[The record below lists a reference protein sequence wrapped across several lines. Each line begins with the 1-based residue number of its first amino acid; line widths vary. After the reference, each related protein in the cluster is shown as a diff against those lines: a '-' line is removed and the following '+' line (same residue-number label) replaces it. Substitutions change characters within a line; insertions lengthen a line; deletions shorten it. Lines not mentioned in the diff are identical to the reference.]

1 MLEQPIVS
9 LVTTPLVAG
18 VVGYI
23 TNKIA
28 IKMLFRPYEPKWYT
42 LGWQGIVPKTRPKL
56 AVKISEIVGQKL
68 LAHDDF
74 LYALENNDIK
84 TKIHSIIADKL
95 KSLNAKDIHA
105 VIRLSSLEDKIIDN
119 KDTINNILNNTAISV
134 VDIFLNRQIN
144 INNFREPVFQLV
156 KNFNLEKAID
166 NQLENTIN
174 SFLSED
180 KTLQD
185 ILPQDIL
192 NRKNDLVEYL
202 TITIMANIRR
212 LGKNDM
218 IKAVL
223 AQKVVNFKDSMLSS
237 ATGMDVLKAGFIN
250 LFLSNEKIEQ
260 IVENELPHITE
271 DLSTNPVIY
280 KNIYKTIEDEI
291 DNLLKKP
298 VNEVMVKLGFSDN
311 HDIVLYIKNHF
322 VTNTNILDKVSALI
336 LDKLYQYSN
345 LSIKEIL
352 VLLNIDIYKF
362 IKIDVMDI
370 LNAENYKTM
379 KSNMINKF
387 TAFISSNYNKIAD
400 VITEVAVKLIKSNLK
415 YALNAVNIEKIVKD
429 KINALPLPE
438 VENILFSF
446 MKEHFKWINILGF
459 FIGFVI
465 GLTQALIVFF
475 TGVSLCSLG
484 ACISLS
490 FL

>member
-1 MLEQPIVS
+1 MLEQQVIN

-18 VVGYI
+18 IVGYV

-84 TKIHSIIADKL
+84 AKIHNIIAEKL
-95 KSLNAKDIHA
+95 KTLNAKDIHA
-105 VIRLSSLEDKIIDN
+105 LIRLSSLEDKIIDN
-119 KDTINNILNNTAISV
+119 KEVINNILNNAAVSV
-134 VDIFLNRQIN
+134 VDIFLNKKIDIN
-144 INNFREPVFQLV
+144 SFREPVFQLV

-166 NQLENTIN
+166 DQLEKTIN

-192 NRKNDLVEYL
+192 KRKNDLVEYL

-218 IKAVL
+218 VKAVL

-237 ATGMDVLKAGFIN
+237 ASGMDILKAGFIN

-298 VNEVMVKLGFSDN
+298 VNEVMVKLGFNDN
-311 HDIVLYIKNHF
+311 HDIVLYIKSHF

-345 LSIKEIL
+345 LTIKEIL
-352 VLLNIDIYKF
+352 MLLNIDIYKF

-370 LNAENYKTM
+370 LNAENYKLV

-387 TAFISSNYNKIAD
+387 TAFISNNYNKIAD
-400 VITEVAVKLIKSNLK
+400 VITELAVKLITSNLK

-465 GLTQALIVFF
+465 GLVQALMVFF
-475 TGVSLCSLG
+475 TG
-484 ACISLS
+484 A
-490 FL
+490 

>member
-1 MLEQPIVS
+1 MLEQQVIN

-18 VVGYI
+18 VVGYV

-84 TKIHSIIADKL
+84 AKIHNIIAEKL
-95 KSLNAKDIHA
+95 KTLNAKDVHA
-105 VIRLSSLEDKIIDN
+105 LIRLSSLEDKIIDN
-119 KDTINNILNNTAISV
+119 KEVINNILNNAAVSV
-134 VDIFLNRQIN
+134 VDIFLNKKIDIN
-144 INNFREPVFQLV
+144 SFREPVFQLV

-166 NQLENTIN
+166 EQLEKTIN

-192 NRKNDLVEYL
+192 KRKNDLVEYL

-218 IKAVL
+218 VKAVL

-237 ATGMDVLKAGFIN
+237 ASGMDILKAGFIN

-311 HDIVLYIKNHF
+311 HDIVLYIKSHF

-336 LDKLYQYSN
+336 LDKLHQYSN
-345 LSIKEIL
+345 LTIKEIL
-352 VLLNIDIYKF
+352 MLLNIDIYKF

-370 LNAENYKTM
+370 LNAENYKLV

-387 TAFISSNYNKIAD
+387 TAFISNNYNKIAD
-400 VITEVAVKLIKSNLK
+400 VITELAVKLIKSNLK

-465 GLTQALIVFF
+465 GLVQALMVFF
-475 TGVSLCSLG
+475 TG
-484 ACISLS
+484 A
-490 FL
+490 

>member
-1 MLEQPIVS
+1 MLEQQVIN

-18 VVGYI
+18 VVGYV

-84 TKIHSIIADKL
+84 AKIHNIIAEKL
-95 KSLNAKDIHA
+95 KTLNAKDIHA
-105 VIRLSSLEDKIIDN
+105 LIRLSSLEDKIIDN
-119 KDTINNILNNTAISV
+119 KEVINNILNNAAVSV
-134 VDIFLNRQIN
+134 VDIFLNKKIDIN
-144 INNFREPVFQLV
+144 SFREPVFQLV

-166 NQLENTIN
+166 DQLEKTIN
-174 SFLSED
+174 SFLSEN
-180 KTLQD
+180 KTLHD

-192 NRKNDLVEYL
+192 KRKNDLVEYL

-218 IKAVL
+218 VKAVL

-237 ATGMDVLKAGFIN
+237 ASGMDILKAGFIN

-298 VNEVMVKLGFSDN
+298 VNEVMVKLGFNDN
-311 HDIVLYIKNHF
+311 HDIVLYIKSHF

-345 LSIKEIL
+345 LTIKEIL
-352 VLLNIDIYKF
+352 MLLNIDIYKF

-370 LNAENYKTM
+370 LNAENYKLV

-387 TAFISSNYNKIAD
+387 TAFISNNYNKIAD
-400 VITEVAVKLIKSNLK
+400 VITELAVKLIKSNLK

-465 GLTQALIVFF
+465 GLVQALMVFF
-475 TGVSLCSLG
+475 TG
-484 ACISLS
+484 A
-490 FL
+490 

>member
-1 MLEQPIVS
+1 MLEQPIIN
-9 LVTTPLVAG
+9 LITTPVVAG

-28 IKMLFRPYEPKWYT
+28 IKMLFRPYKPKWYT

-84 TKIHSIIADKL
+84 AKIHNLIAEKL

-119 KDTINNILNNTAISV
+119 KDVINKALNSAAKTVI
-134 VDIFLNRQIN
+134 DIFINKQID
-144 INNFREPVFQLV
+144 INSFREPVFQLV
-156 KNFNLEKAID
+156 KSFNLEKAID
-166 NQLENTIN
+166 EQLKKSIDTL
-174 SFLSED
+174 LSD
-180 KTLQD
+180 NKTLQEILPSD
-185 ILPQDIL
+185 ILSRKQDLI
-192 NRKNDLVEYL
+192 EYL

-212 LGKNDM
+212 LGKND
-218 IKAVL
+218 KVKTVL
-223 AQKVVNFKDSMLSS
+223 AQKVVNFKDNMISS
-237 ATGMDVLKAGFIN
+237 ATGMDILKAGFIN

-271 DLSTNPVIY
+271 DLSTNPDIY

-291 DNLLKKP
+291 DNLLQMTI
-298 VNEVMVKLGFSDN
+298 NEVIIKLGFNDN
-311 HDIVLYIKNHF
+311 NEIVLYIKSHF
-322 VTNTNILDKVSALI
+322 ITDTNILDKVSSLI

-345 LSIKEIL
+345 LTVKEVL
-352 VLLNIDIYKF
+352 KLLNIDVYKF

-370 LNAENYKTM
+370 LNAENYKTV
-379 KSNMINKF
+379 KSNIINKF
-387 TAFISSNYNKIAD
+387 IEFISQNYNKIAD
-400 VITEVAVKLIKSNLK
+400 VITELSVKLIKNNLK

-465 GLTQALIVFF
+465 GLAQALIVFF
-475 TGVSLCSLG
+475 TG
-484 ACISLS
+484 A
-490 FL
+490 

>member
-415 YALNAVNIEKIVKD
+415 YALNAVNIVKD

-475 TGVSLCSLG
+475 TGV
-484 ACISLS
+484 
-490 FL
+490 

>member
-1 MLEQPIVS
+1 MLEQQVIN

-18 VVGYI
+18 VVGYV

-84 TKIHSIIADKL
+84 AKIHNIIAEKL
-95 KSLNAKDIHA
+95 KTLNAKDIHA
-105 VIRLSSLEDKIIDN
+105 LIRLSSLEDKIIDN
-119 KDTINNILNNTAISV
+119 KEVINNILNNAAVSV
-134 VDIFLNRQIN
+134 VDIFLNKKIDIN
-144 INNFREPVFQLV
+144 SFREPVFQLV

-166 NQLENTIN
+166 EQLEKTIN

-192 NRKNDLVEYL
+192 KRKNDLVEYL

-218 IKAVL
+218 VKAVL

-237 ATGMDVLKAGFIN
+237 ASGMDILKAGFIN

-260 IVENELPHITE
+260 IVENELPHIAE

-311 HDIVLYIKNHF
+311 HDIVLYIKSHF

-345 LSIKEIL
+345 LTIKEIL
-352 VLLNIDIYKF
+352 MLLNIDIYKF

-370 LNAENYKTM
+370 LNAENYKLV

-387 TAFISSNYNKIAD
+387 TAFISNNYNKIAD
-400 VITEVAVKLIKSNLK
+400 VITELAVKLIKSNLK

-465 GLTQALIVFF
+465 GLVQALMVFF
-475 TGVSLCSLG
+475 TG
-484 ACISLS
+484 A
-490 FL
+490 

>member
-1 MLEQPIVS
+1 MLEQQVIN

-18 VVGYI
+18 VVGYV

-84 TKIHSIIADKL
+84 AKIHNIIAEKL
-95 KSLNAKDIHA
+95 KTLNAKDIHA
-105 VIRLSSLEDKIIDN
+105 LIRLSSLEDKIIDN
-119 KDTINNILNNTAISV
+119 KEVINNILNNAAVSV
-134 VDIFLNRQIN
+134 VDIFLNKKIDIN
-144 INNFREPVFQLV
+144 SFREPVFQLV

-166 NQLENTIN
+166 DQLEKTIN

-192 NRKNDLVEYL
+192 KRKNDLVEYL

-218 IKAVL
+218 VKAVL

-237 ATGMDVLKAGFIN
+237 ASGMDILKAGFIN

-291 DNLLKKP
+291 DILLKKP

-311 HDIVLYIKNHF
+311 HDIVLYIKSHF

-345 LSIKEIL
+345 LTIKEIL
-352 VLLNIDIYKF
+352 MLLNIDIYKF

-370 LNAENYKTM
+370 LNAENYKLV

-387 TAFISSNYNKIAD
+387 TAFISNNYNKIAD
-400 VITEVAVKLIKSNLK
+400 VITELAVKLIKSNLK

-465 GLTQALIVFF
+465 GLVQALMVFF
-475 TGVSLCSLG
+475 TD
-484 ACISLS
+484 A
-490 FL
+490 

>member
-1 MLEQPIVS
+1 MLEQQAVNFI
-9 LVTTPLVAG
+9 TTPLVAG

-84 TKIHSIIADKL
+84 AKIHNIIAEKL
-95 KSLNAKDIHA
+95 KSLNSKDIHA
-105 VIRLSSLEDKIIDN
+105 LIRLSNLEDKIIDN
-119 KDTINNILNNTAISV
+119 KKVINNILNNAAVSV
-134 VDIFLNRQIN
+134 ADIFLNKKIDIN
-144 INNFREPVFQLV
+144 EFREPVFQLV
-156 KNFNLEKAID
+156 NNFNLEKAID

-180 KTLQD
+180 KILQD

-192 NRKNDLVEYL
+192 KRRNDLIEYL

-218 IKAVL
+218 VKAVL
-223 AQKVVNFKDSMLSS
+223 AQKVVNFKDNMLSS
-237 ATGMDVLKAGFIN
+237 ATGMDILKAGFIN

-291 DNLLKKP
+291 ENLLKKP
-298 VNEVMVKLGFSDN
+298 VNEIMVKLGFNDN
-311 HDIVLYIKNHF
+311 HDIVIYLKNHF
-322 VTNTNILDKVSALI
+322 FTNSNILDKVSALI
-336 LDKLYQYSN
+336 LDKLYQYGN

-352 VLLNIDIYKF
+352 LLLNIDIYKF
-362 IKIDVMDI
+362 INIDVMNI
-370 LNAENYKTM
+370 LNAENYKTV
-379 KSNMINKF
+379 KSNMIKKF
-387 TAFISSNYNKIAD
+387 TAFINSNYNKTAD
-400 VITEVAVKLIKSNLK
+400 VITEITVKLIKSNLK

-459 FIGFVI
+459 FIGFLI
-465 GLTQALIVFF
+465 GLAQVVMVLF
-475 TGVSLCSLG
+475 TG
-484 ACISLS
+484 A
-490 FL
+490 

>member
-1 MLEQPIVS
+1 MLEQPVIN
-9 LVTTPLVAG
+9 LITTPLVAG

-84 TKIHSIIADKL
+84 AKIHNIIAEKL
-95 KSLNAKDIHA
+95 KSLNSKDIHA
-105 VIRLSSLEDKIIDN
+105 LIRLSNLEDKIIDN
-119 KDTINNILNNTAISV
+119 KEVINNVLNNAAVAVI
-134 VDIFLNRQIN
+134 DIFLNRKIDIN
-144 INNFREPVFQLV
+144 SFREPVFNLV

-166 NQLENTIN
+166 EQIEKTIN

-180 KTLQD
+180 KTLQN

-202 TITIMANIRR
+202 TITIMANIRK

-218 IKAVL
+218 VKAVL

-237 ATGMDVLKAGFIN
+237 ATGMDILKAGFIN

-280 KNIYKTIEDEI
+280 KNIYKTIEEEI

-298 VNEVMVKLGFSDN
+298 VSEIIVKLGFSDN

-322 VTNTNILDKVSALI
+322 VTNTNILEKVSALI
-336 LDKLYQYSN
+336 LDKLYQYSS
-345 LSIKEIL
+345 LTVKEIL
-352 VLLNIDIYKF
+352 VLLNIDISKF

-370 LNAENYKTM
+370 LNAENYKLV
-379 KSNMINKF
+379 KANMINKF

-400 VITEVAVKLIKSNLK
+400 VITEIAIKLIKSNLK

-465 GLTQALIVFF
+465 GLAQALMVFF
-475 TGVSLCSLG
+475 TG
-484 ACISLS
+484 A
-490 FL
+490 

>member
-1 MLEQPIVS
+1 MLEQQVIN

-18 VVGYI
+18 VVGYV

-84 TKIHSIIADKL
+84 AKIHNIIAEKL
-95 KSLNAKDIHA
+95 KTLNAKDIHA
-105 VIRLSSLEDKIIDN
+105 LIRLSSLEDKIIDN
-119 KDTINNILNNTAISV
+119 KEVINNILNNAAVSV
-134 VDIFLNRQIN
+134 VDIFLNKKIDIN
-144 INNFREPVFQLV
+144 SFREPVFQLV

-166 NQLENTIN
+166 EQLEKTIN

-192 NRKNDLVEYL
+192 KRKNDLVEYL

-218 IKAVL
+218 VKAVL

-237 ATGMDVLKAGFIN
+237 ASGMDILKAGFIN

-311 HDIVLYIKNHF
+311 HDIVLYIKSHF

-345 LSIKEIL
+345 LTIKEIL
-352 VLLNIDIYKF
+352 MLLNIDIYKF

-370 LNAENYKTM
+370 LNAENYKTV

-387 TAFISSNYNKIAD
+387 TAFISNNYNKIAD
-400 VITEVAVKLIKSNLK
+400 VITELAVKLIKGNLK

-465 GLTQALIVFF
+465 GFVQALMVFF
-475 TGVSLCSLG
+475 TG
-484 ACISLS
+484 A
-490 FL
+490 

>member
-1 MLEQPIVS
+1 MLEQQVIN

-18 VVGYI
+18 VVGYV

-84 TKIHSIIADKL
+84 AKIHNIIAEKL
-95 KSLNAKDIHA
+95 KTLNAKDIHA
-105 VIRLSSLEDKIIDN
+105 LIRLSSLEDKIIDN
-119 KDTINNILNNTAISV
+119 KEVINNILNNAAVSV
-134 VDIFLNRQIN
+134 VDIFLNKKIDIN
-144 INNFREPVFQLV
+144 SFREPVFQLV

-166 NQLENTIN
+166 DQLEKTIN

-192 NRKNDLVEYL
+192 KRKNDLVEYL

-218 IKAVL
+218 VKAVL

-237 ATGMDVLKAGFIN
+237 ASGMDILKAGFIN

-311 HDIVLYIKNHF
+311 HDIVLYIKSHF

-345 LSIKEIL
+345 LNIKEIL
-352 VLLNIDIYKF
+352 MLLNIDIYKF

-370 LNAENYKTM
+370 LNAENYKLV

-387 TAFISSNYNKIAD
+387 TAFISNNYNKIAD
-400 VITEVAVKLIKSNLK
+400 VITELAVKLIKSNLK

-465 GLTQALIVFF
+465 GLVQALMVFF
-475 TGVSLCSLG
+475 TG
-484 ACISLS
+484 A
-490 FL
+490 

>member
-1 MLEQPIVS
+1 MLEQQVIN

-18 VVGYI
+18 VVGYV

-84 TKIHSIIADKL
+84 AKIHNIIAEKL
-95 KSLNAKDIHA
+95 KTLNAKDIHA
-105 VIRLSSLEDKIIDN
+105 LIRLSSLEDKIIDN
-119 KDTINNILNNTAISV
+119 KEVINNILNNAAVSV
-134 VDIFLNRQIN
+134 VDIFLNKKIDIN
-144 INNFREPVFQLV
+144 SFREPVFQLV

-166 NQLENTIN
+166 EQLEKTIN

-192 NRKNDLVEYL
+192 KRKNDLVEYL

-218 IKAVL
+218 VKAVL

-237 ATGMDVLKAGFIN
+237 ASGMDILKAGFIN

-311 HDIVLYIKNHF
+311 HDIVLYIKSHF

-345 LSIKEIL
+345 LTIKEIL

-370 LNAENYKTM
+370 LNAENYKTV

-387 TAFISSNYNKIAD
+387 TAFISNNYNKIAD
-400 VITEVAVKLIKSNLK
+400 VITELAVKLIKSNLK

-465 GLTQALIVFF
+465 GLVQALMVFF
-475 TGVSLCSLG
+475 TG
-484 ACISLS
+484 A
-490 FL
+490 

>member
-1 MLEQPIVS
+1 MLEQPVIN
-9 LVTTPLVAG
+9 LITTPLVAG

-84 TKIHSIIADKL
+84 AKIHNIIAEKL
-95 KSLNAKDIHA
+95 KSLNSKDIHA
-105 VIRLSSLEDKIIDN
+105 LIRLSNLEDKIIDN
-119 KDTINNILNNTAISV
+119 KEVINNVLNNAAVAVI
-134 VDIFLNRQIN
+134 DIFLNRKIDIN
-144 INNFREPVFQLV
+144 SFREPVFNLV

-166 NQLENTIN
+166 EQIEKTIN
-174 SFLSED
+174 SFLSEN
-180 KTLQD
+180 KALQD

-202 TITIMANIRR
+202 TITIMANIRK

-218 IKAVL
+218 VKAVL

-237 ATGMDVLKAGFIN
+237 ATGMDILKAGFIN
-250 LFLSNEKIEQ
+250 LFLTNEKIEQ
-260 IVENELPHITE
+260 IVENELQHITE

-291 DNLLKKP
+291 YNLLKKP

-322 VTNTNILDKVSALI
+322 VKNTNILDKVSALI

-370 LNAENYKTM
+370 LNAENYKTV

-387 TAFISSNYNKIAD
+387 TAFISNNYNKIAD
-400 VITEVAVKLIKSNLK
+400 VITELAVKLIKSNLK
-415 YALNAVNIEKIVKD
+415 YALNAINIEKIVKD

-459 FIGFVI
+459 FIGFMI
-465 GLTQALIVFF
+465 GLAQALMIFF
-475 TGVSLCSLG
+475 TRT
-484 ACISLS
+484 
-490 FL
+490 

>member
-119 KDTINNILNNTAISV
+119 KDTINNILNNTAVSI
-134 VDIFLNRQIN
+134 VDIFLNKKID

-166 NQLENTIN
+166 DQFEKTIN

-192 NRKNDLVEYL
+192 SRKNDLVEYL

-475 TGVSLCSLG
+475 TGV
-484 ACISLS
+484 
-490 FL
+490 

>member
-438 VENILFSF
+438 VENILLSF
-446 MKEHFKWINILGF
+446 MKVHFKWINILGF

-475 TGVSLCSLG
+475 TGV
-484 ACISLS
+484 
-490 FL
+490 

>member
-1 MLEQPIVS
+1 MLEQQVIN

-18 VVGYI
+18 VVGYV

-84 TKIHSIIADKL
+84 AKIHNIIAEKL
-95 KSLNAKDIHA
+95 KTLNAKDIHA
-105 VIRLSSLEDKIIDN
+105 LIRLSSLEDKIIDN
-119 KDTINNILNNTAISV
+119 KEIINNILNNAAVSV
-134 VDIFLNRQIN
+134 VDIFLNKKIDIN
-144 INNFREPVFQLV
+144 SFREPVFQLV

-166 NQLENTIN
+166 DQLEKTIN

-192 NRKNDLVEYL
+192 KRKNDLVEYL

-218 IKAVL
+218 VKAVL

-237 ATGMDVLKAGFIN
+237 ASGMDILKAGFIN

-311 HDIVLYIKNHF
+311 HDIVLYIKSHF

-345 LSIKEIL
+345 LTIKEIL
-352 VLLNIDIYKF
+352 MLLNIDIYKF

-370 LNAENYKTM
+370 LNAENYKLV

-387 TAFISSNYNKIAD
+387 TAFISNNYNKIAD
-400 VITEVAVKLIKSNLK
+400 VITELAVKLIKSNLK

-465 GLTQALIVFF
+465 GLVQALMVFF
-475 TGVSLCSLG
+475 TG
-484 ACISLS
+484 A
-490 FL
+490 

>member
-1 MLEQPIVS
+1 MLEQQVIN

-18 VVGYI
+18 VVGYV

-84 TKIHSIIADKL
+84 AKIHNIIAEKL
-95 KSLNAKDIHA
+95 KTLNAKDIHA
-105 VIRLSSLEDKIIDN
+105 LIRLSSLEDKIIDN
-119 KDTINNILNNTAISV
+119 KEVINNILNNAAVSV
-134 VDIFLNRQIN
+134 VDIFLNKKIDIN
-144 INNFREPVFQLV
+144 SFREPVFQLV

-166 NQLENTIN
+166 DQLEKTIN
-174 SFLSED
+174 SFLSVD

-192 NRKNDLVEYL
+192 KRKNDLVEYL

-218 IKAVL
+218 VKAVL

-237 ATGMDVLKAGFIN
+237 ASGMDILKAGFIN

-311 HDIVLYIKNHF
+311 HDIVLYIKSHF

-345 LSIKEIL
+345 LTIKEIL
-352 VLLNIDIYKF
+352 MLLNIDIYKF

-370 LNAENYKTM
+370 LNAENYKLV

-387 TAFISSNYNKIAD
+387 TAFISNNYNKIAD
-400 VITEVAVKLIKSNLK
+400 VITELAVKLIKSNLK

-465 GLTQALIVFF
+465 GLVQALMVFF
-475 TGVSLCSLG
+475 TG
-484 ACISLS
+484 A
-490 FL
+490 

>member
-119 KDTINNILNNTAISV
+119 KNRINNILNNTAISV

-475 TGVSLCSLG
+475 TGV
-484 ACISLS
+484 
-490 FL
+490 

>member
-1 MLEQPIVS
+1 
-9 LVTTPLVAG
+9 
-18 VVGYI
+18 
-23 TNKIA
+23 
-28 IKMLFRPYEPKWYT
+28 MLFRPYEPKWYT

-438 VENILFSF
+438 V
-446 MKEHFKWINILGF
+446 
-459 FIGFVI
+459 
-465 GLTQALIVFF
+465 
-475 TGVSLCSLG
+475 
-484 ACISLS
+484 
-490 FL
+490 

>member
-1 MLEQPIVS
+1 MLEQQVIN

-18 VVGYI
+18 VVGYV

-84 TKIHSIIADKL
+84 AKIHNIIAEKL
-95 KSLNAKDIHA
+95 KTLNAKDIHA
-105 VIRLSSLEDKIIDN
+105 LIRLSSLEDKIIDN
-119 KDTINNILNNTAISV
+119 KEVINNILNNAAVSV
-134 VDIFLNRQIN
+134 VDIFLNKKIDIN
-144 INNFREPVFQLV
+144 SFREPVFQLV

-166 NQLENTIN
+166 EQLEKTIN

-192 NRKNDLVEYL
+192 KRKNDLVEYL

-218 IKAVL
+218 VKAVL

-237 ATGMDVLKAGFIN
+237 ASGMDILKAGFIN

-311 HDIVLYIKNHF
+311 HDIVLYIKSHF

-345 LSIKEIL
+345 LTIKEIL
-352 VLLNIDIYKF
+352 MLLNIDIYKF

-370 LNAENYKTM
+370 LNAENYKLV

-387 TAFISSNYNKIAD
+387 TAFISNNYNKIAD
-400 VITEVAVKLIKSNLK
+400 VITELAVKLIKSNLK

-459 FIGFVI
+459 FIGFLI
-465 GLTQALIVFF
+465 GLAQVVMVLF
-475 TGVSLCSLG
+475 TG
-484 ACISLS
+484 A
-490 FL
+490 

>member
-1 MLEQPIVS
+1 MLEQQVIN

-18 VVGYI
+18 VVGYV

-56 AVKISEIVGQKL
+56 AVKISETVGQKL

-84 TKIHSIIADKL
+84 AKIHNIIAGKL
-95 KSLNAKDIHA
+95 KTLNAKDIHA
-105 VIRLSSLEDKIIDN
+105 LIRLSSLEDKIIDN
-119 KDTINNILNNTAISV
+119 KEVINNILNNTAVSV
-134 VDIFLNRQIN
+134 VDIFLNKKIDIN
-144 INNFREPVFQLV
+144 SFREPVFQLV

-166 NQLENTIN
+166 EQLEKTIN

-192 NRKNDLVEYL
+192 KRKNDLVEYL

-218 IKAVL
+218 VKAVL

-237 ATGMDVLKAGFIN
+237 ASGMDILKAGFIN

-311 HDIVLYIKNHF
+311 HDIVLYIKSHF

-345 LSIKEIL
+345 LTIKEIL
-352 VLLNIDIYKF
+352 MLLNIDIYKF

-370 LNAENYKTM
+370 LNAENYKTV

-387 TAFISSNYNKIAD
+387 TAFISNNYNKIAD
-400 VITEVAVKLIKSNLK
+400 VITELAVKLIKSNLK

-465 GLTQALIVFF
+465 GLVQALMVFF
-475 TGVSLCSLG
+475 TG
-484 ACISLS
+484 A
-490 FL
+490 

>member
-105 VIRLSSLEDKIIDN
+105 VIRLSSLEDKITDN
-119 KDTINNILNNTAISV
+119 KDTSNNILNNTAISV

-475 TGVSLCSLG
+475 TGV
-484 ACISLS
+484 
-490 FL
+490 

>member
-1 MLEQPIVS
+1 MLEQPVIN
-9 LVTTPLVAG
+9 LITTPLVAG

-84 TKIHSIIADKL
+84 AKIHNIIAEKL
-95 KSLNAKDIHA
+95 KSLNSKDIHA
-105 VIRLSSLEDKIIDN
+105 LIRLSNLEDKIIDN
-119 KDTINNILNNTAISV
+119 KEVINNVLNNAAVAVI
-134 VDIFLNRQIN
+134 DIFLNRKIDIN
-144 INNFREPVFQLV
+144 SFREPVFNLV

-166 NQLENTIN
+166 EQIEKTIN

-180 KTLQD
+180 KALQD
-185 ILPQDIL
+185 IIPQDIL

-202 TITIMANIRR
+202 TITIMANIRK

-218 IKAVL
+218 VKAVL

-237 ATGMDVLKAGFIN
+237 ATGMDILKAGFIN

-280 KNIYKTIEDEI
+280 KNIYKTIEEEI

-298 VNEVMVKLGFSDN
+298 VSEIIVKLGFSDN

-322 VTNTNILDKVSALI
+322 VTNTNILEKVSALI
-336 LDKLYQYSN
+336 LDKLYQYSS
-345 LSIKEIL
+345 LTVKEIL

-370 LNAENYKTM
+370 LNAENYKLV
-379 KSNMINKF
+379 KANMINKF

-400 VITEVAVKLIKSNLK
+400 VITEIAIKLIKSNLK

-465 GLTQALIVFF
+465 GLAQALMVFF
-475 TGVSLCSLG
+475 TG
-484 ACISLS
+484 A
-490 FL
+490 

>member
-1 MLEQPIVS
+1 MLEQQVIN

-18 VVGYI
+18 VVGYV

-84 TKIHSIIADKL
+84 AKIHNIIAEKL
-95 KSLNAKDIHA
+95 KTLNAKDIHA
-105 VIRLSSLEDKIIDN
+105 LIRLSSLEDKIIDN
-119 KDTINNILNNTAISV
+119 KEVINNILNNAAVSV
-134 VDIFLNRQIN
+134 VDIFLNKKIDIN
-144 INNFREPVFQLV
+144 SFREPVFQLV

-166 NQLENTIN
+166 EQLEKTIN

-192 NRKNDLVEYL
+192 KRKNDLVEYL

-218 IKAVL
+218 VKAVL

-237 ATGMDVLKAGFIN
+237 ASGMDILKAGFIN

-311 HDIVLYIKNHF
+311 HDIVLYIKSHF

-345 LSIKEIL
+345 LTIKEIL
-352 VLLNIDIYKF
+352 MFLNIDIYKF

-370 LNAENYKTM
+370 LNAENYKLV

-387 TAFISSNYNKIAD
+387 TAFISNNYNKIAD
-400 VITEVAVKLIKSNLK
+400 VITELAVKLIKSNLK

-465 GLTQALIVFF
+465 GLVQALMVFF
-475 TGVSLCSLG
+475 TG
-484 ACISLS
+484 A
-490 FL
+490 

>member
-1 MLEQPIVS
+1 MLEQQVIN

-18 VVGYI
+18 VVGYV

-84 TKIHSIIADKL
+84 AKIHNIIAEKL
-95 KSLNAKDIHA
+95 KTLNAKDIHA
-105 VIRLSSLEDKIIDN
+105 LIRLSSLEDKIIDN
-119 KDTINNILNNTAISV
+119 KEVINNILNNAAVSV
-134 VDIFLNRQIN
+134 VDIFLNKKIDIN
-144 INNFREPVFQLV
+144 SFREPVFQLV

-166 NQLENTIN
+166 DQLEKTIN

-192 NRKNDLVEYL
+192 KRKNDLVEYL

-218 IKAVL
+218 VKAVL

-237 ATGMDVLKAGFIN
+237 ASGMDILKAGFIN

-311 HDIVLYIKNHF
+311 HDIVLYIKSHF

-345 LSIKEIL
+345 LTIKEIL
-352 VLLNIDIYKF
+352 MLLNIDIYKF

-370 LNAENYKTM
+370 LNAENYKTV

-387 TAFISSNYNKIAD
+387 TAFISNNYNKIAD
-400 VITEVAVKLIKSNLK
+400 VITELAVKLIKSNLK

-465 GLTQALIVFF
+465 GLVQALMVFF
-475 TGVSLCSLG
+475 TG
-484 ACISLS
+484 A
-490 FL
+490 

>member
-1 MLEQPIVS
+1 MLEQQVIN

-18 VVGYI
+18 VVGYV

-84 TKIHSIIADKL
+84 AKIHNIIAEKL
-95 KSLNAKDIHA
+95 KTLNAKDIHA
-105 VIRLSSLEDKIIDN
+105 LIRLSSLEDKIIDN
-119 KDTINNILNNTAISV
+119 KEVINNILNNAAVSV
-134 VDIFLNRQIN
+134 VDIFLNKKIDIN
-144 INNFREPVFQLV
+144 SFREPVFQLV

-166 NQLENTIN
+166 EQLEKTIN

-180 KTLQD
+180 KTLYD

-192 NRKNDLVEYL
+192 KRKNDLVEYL

-218 IKAVL
+218 VKAVL

-237 ATGMDVLKAGFIN
+237 ASGMDILKAGFIN

-311 HDIVLYIKNHF
+311 HDIVLYIKSHF

-345 LSIKEIL
+345 LTIKEIL
-352 VLLNIDIYKF
+352 MLLNIDIYKF

-370 LNAENYKTM
+370 LNAENYKLV

-387 TAFISSNYNKIAD
+387 TAFISNNYNKIAD
-400 VITEVAVKLIKSNLK
+400 VITELAVKLIKSNLK

-465 GLTQALIVFF
+465 GLVQALMVFF
-475 TGVSLCSLG
+475 TG
-484 ACISLS
+484 A
-490 FL
+490 

>member
-28 IKMLFRPYEPKWYT
+28 IKMLFRPYEPKWHT

-475 TGVSLCSLG
+475 TGV
-484 ACISLS
+484 
-490 FL
+490 

>member
-1 MLEQPIVS
+1 MLEQPVIN

-84 TKIHSIIADKL
+84 AKIHNIIAEKL
-95 KSLNAKDIHA
+95 KTLNAKDIHA
-105 VIRLSSLEDKIIDN
+105 LIRLSSLEDKIIDN
-119 KDTINNILNNTAISV
+119 KEVINNILNNAAVSV
-134 VDIFLNRQIN
+134 VDIFLNKKIDIN
-144 INNFREPVFQLV
+144 SFREPVFQLV

-166 NQLENTIN
+166 EQLEKTIN

-192 NRKNDLVEYL
+192 KRKNDLVEYL

-212 LGKNDM
+212 LGKNNM
-218 IKAVL
+218 VKAVL

-237 ATGMDVLKAGFIN
+237 ASGMDILKAGFIN

-298 VNEVMVKLGFSDN
+298 VNEVMVKLGFNDN
-311 HDIVLYIKNHF
+311 HDIVLYIKSHF

-345 LSIKEIL
+345 LTIKEIL
-352 VLLNIDIYKF
+352 MLLNIDIYKF
-362 IKIDVMDI
+362 IKIDVIDI
-370 LNAENYKTM
+370 LNAENYKLV

-387 TAFISSNYNKIAD
+387 TAFISNNYNKIAD
-400 VITEVAVKLIKSNLK
+400 VITELAVKLIKSNLK

-465 GLTQALIVFF
+465 GLVQAFMVFF
-475 TGVSLCSLG
+475 TD
-484 ACISLS
+484 A
-490 FL
+490 

>member
-9 LVTTPLVAG
+9 LLTTPLVAG

-475 TGVSLCSLG
+475 TGV
-484 ACISLS
+484 
-490 FL
+490 

>member
-1 MLEQPIVS
+1 MLEQQVIN

-18 VVGYI
+18 VVGYV

-84 TKIHSIIADKL
+84 AKIHNIIAEKL
-95 KSLNAKDIHA
+95 KTLNAKDIHA
-105 VIRLSSLEDKIIDN
+105 LIRLSSLEDKIIDN
-119 KDTINNILNNTAISV
+119 KEVINNILNNAAVSV
-134 VDIFLNRQIN
+134 VDIFLNKKIDIN
-144 INNFREPVFQLV
+144 SFREPVFQLV

-166 NQLENTIN
+166 DQLEKTIN

-192 NRKNDLVEYL
+192 KRKNDLVEYL

-218 IKAVL
+218 VKAVL

-237 ATGMDVLKAGFIN
+237 ASGMDILKAGFIN

-291 DNLLKKP
+291 DILLKKP

-311 HDIVLYIKNHF
+311 HDIVLYIKSHF

-345 LSIKEIL
+345 LTIKEIL
-352 VLLNIDIYKF
+352 MLLNIDIYKF

-370 LNAENYKTM
+370 LNAENYKLV

-387 TAFISSNYNKIAD
+387 TAFISNNYNKIAD
-400 VITEVAVKLIKSNLK
+400 VITELAVKLIKSNLK

-465 GLTQALIVFF
+465 GLVQALMVFF
-475 TGVSLCSLG
+475 TG
-484 ACISLS
+484 A
-490 FL
+490 

>member
-1 MLEQPIVS
+1 MLEQPVIN
-9 LVTTPLVAG
+9 LITTPLVAG

-84 TKIHSIIADKL
+84 AKIHNIIAEKL
-95 KSLNAKDIHA
+95 KSLNSKDIHA
-105 VIRLSSLEDKIIDN
+105 LIRLSNLEDKIIDN
-119 KDTINNILNNTAISV
+119 KEVINNVLNNAAVAVI
-134 VDIFLNRQIN
+134 DIFLNRKIDIN
-144 INNFREPVFQLV
+144 SFREPVFNLV

-166 NQLENTIN
+166 EQIEKTIN
-174 SFLSED
+174 SFLSEN
-180 KTLQD
+180 KALQD

-202 TITIMANIRR
+202 TITIMANIRK

-218 IKAVL
+218 VKAVL

-237 ATGMDVLKAGFIN
+237 ATGMDILKAGFIN

-280 KNIYKTIEDEI
+280 KNIYKTIEEEI

-298 VNEVMVKLGFSDN
+298 VSEIIVKLGFSDN

-322 VTNTNILDKVSALI
+322 VTNTNILEKVSALI
-336 LDKLYQYSN
+336 LDKLYQYSS
-345 LSIKEIL
+345 LTVKEIL

-370 LNAENYKTM
+370 LNAENYKLV
-379 KSNMINKF
+379 KANMINKF

-400 VITEVAVKLIKSNLK
+400 VITEIAIKLIKSNLK

-465 GLTQALIVFF
+465 GLAQALMVFF
-475 TGVSLCSLG
+475 TG
-484 ACISLS
+484 A
-490 FL
+490 

>member
-1 MLEQPIVS
+1 MLEQQVIN

-18 VVGYI
+18 VVGYV

-84 TKIHSIIADKL
+84 AKIHNIIAEKL
-95 KSLNAKDIHA
+95 KTLNAKDIHA
-105 VIRLSSLEDKIIDN
+105 LIRLSSLEDKIIDN
-119 KDTINNILNNTAISV
+119 KEVINNILNNTAVSV
-134 VDIFLNRQIN
+134 VDIFLNKKIDIN
-144 INNFREPVFQLV
+144 SFREPVFQLV

-166 NQLENTIN
+166 EQLEKTIN

-192 NRKNDLVEYL
+192 KRKNDLVEYL

-218 IKAVL
+218 VKAVL

-237 ATGMDVLKAGFIN
+237 ASGMDILKAGFIN

-311 HDIVLYIKNHF
+311 HDIVLYIKSHF

-345 LSIKEIL
+345 LTIKEIL
-352 VLLNIDIYKF
+352 MLLNIDIYKF

-370 LNAENYKTM
+370 LNAENYKLV

-387 TAFISSNYNKIAD
+387 TAFISNNYNKIAD
-400 VITEVAVKLIKSNLK
+400 VITELAVKLIKSNLK

-465 GLTQALIVFF
+465 GLVQALMVFF
-475 TGVSLCSLG
+475 TG
-484 ACISLS
+484 A
-490 FL
+490 